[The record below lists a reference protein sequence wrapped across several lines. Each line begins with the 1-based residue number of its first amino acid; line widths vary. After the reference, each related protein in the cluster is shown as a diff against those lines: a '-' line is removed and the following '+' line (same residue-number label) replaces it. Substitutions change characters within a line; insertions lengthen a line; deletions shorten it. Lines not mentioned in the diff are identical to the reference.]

1 MKTIKPQVVIPMSG
15 IGKRFL
21 EAGFYHLKPL
31 IPIANS
37 RIIYEV
43 MSMFPGI
50 NDPLFIIS
58 KDHKQ
63 KSDLVDYL
71 MNNWPK
77 SQISEISEHKLG
89 PGHAIYE
96 SKDYI
101 DVSRPVIV
109 SYCDFSG
116 NWDFGKFCKELTD
129 VDSLILTYTGFHPH
143 MLRSTKY
150 AYVKKNEKGF
160 VSEIQE
166 KNSFT
171 NFPTTE
177 EASAG
182 LYAFSSG
189 NLLLDALREQ
199 ISENYSH
206 FGEYYISLTIVPLL
220 KKGLKVKTFLMDNF
234 NQFGTPEDLNDWEY
248 LFRAINQK
256 NLIRSANLQTDTKRL
271 ESTIILAGGIGSRL
285 SDFSEIPKPFIAV
298 RGTKLW
304 KMSKNAAVN
313 SANNYIVLR
322 KEFSKHIEDLELI
335 DTKLVVLEKST
346 QGQAHT
352 AKFALDN
359 IENLPGPVTFFSCDN
374 LISKDHYE
382 SAIKKLSFA
391 DLVVWTSSDYPMAK
405 YMPDRYSWIDSYR
418 TSVTK
423 FALKN
428 LPKDFKNPAMI
439 IGNFTFKNRAIAE
452 KMVDKCLESS
462 DRINSEIYL
471 DSVVQ
476 IALEFGYE
484 VTYLNLDN
492 FFAIGTEDELNTY
505 KYYLKLKMS
514 ENFGYDK

>member
-1 MKTIKPQVVIPMSG
+1 MTIVKPQVVIPMSG
-15 IGKRFL
+15 IGRRFV

-50 NDPLFIIS
+50 DDPLFIIS

-71 MNNWPK
+71 VSNWPK
-77 SQISEISEHKLG
+77 SQISEIPEHKLG

-101 DVSRPVIV
+101 DVKRPVIV

-116 NWDFGKFCKELTD
+116 NWDFGKFCKELTE

-143 MLRSTKY
+143 MLRNTKY
-150 AYVKKNEKGF
+150 AYVKKNENNF

-171 NFPTTE
+171 DFPTTE

-182 LYAFSSG
+182 LYAFSTG
-189 NLLLDALREQ
+189 DLLLDALREQ
-199 ISENYSH
+199 INMNYSH
-206 FGEYYISLTIVPLL
+206 VGEYYISLTIVPLL
-220 KKGLKVKTFLMDNF
+220 KRELKVKTFLMDKF
-234 NQFGTPEDLNDWEY
+234 NQFGTPEDLIDWEY
-248 LFRAINQK
+248 LFKAVNEK
-256 NLIRSANLQTDTKRL
+256 SLIESANLQTNTKRL

-285 SDFSEIPKPFIAV
+285 SDFSEIPKPFITV
-298 RGTKLW
+298 KGTKLW
-304 KMSKNAAVN
+304 KMSKIAAVN

-322 KEFSKHIEDLELI
+322 KEFSNHVEDSELI

-352 AKFALDN
+352 AKFALDS

-374 LISKDHYE
+374 LISKEDYE

-391 DLVVWTSSDYPMAK
+391 DLVVWASSDYPMAK
-405 YMPDRYSWIDSYR
+405 YKPNRYSWIDSYK

-428 LPKDFKNPAMI
+428 LPEDFKNPAMI
-439 IGNFTFKNRAIAE
+439 IGNFTFKNRALAE
-452 KMVDKCLESS
+452 EMVDKCFELS
-462 DRINSEIYL
+462 DRYNSEIYL
-471 DSVVQ
+471 DSAVQ

-484 VTYLNLDN
+484 VTYLNLEN
-492 FFAIGTEDELNTY
+492 FYAIGTEDELKTY
-505 KYYLKLKMS
+505 QYYLELKMS
-514 ENFGYDK
+514 ENFKYGK